1 MAAANTFTA
10 VSVNAY
16 LHDEATGRAK
26 HEYVGGFVYAM
37 AGGTKRHNLVATN
50 ILVSLGAQLKGK
62 PCRPYNSDT
71 KIRLRQAAQVRFYYP
86 DVSVICRPNAQT
98 DPFQDEPA
106 VIVEV
111 LSDSTRRTDEGEKRD
126 AYLGI
131 PSVTSYLLVDP
142 DRPHVLHYRRTD
154 HGFVPESFGT
164 LDAIVDLHEI
174 EAQLSLQG
182 IYDAV
187 VFDEGC
193 P

>member
-1 MAAANTFTA
+1 
-10 VSVNAY
+10 
-16 LHDEATGRAK
+16 
-26 HEYVGGFVYAM
+26 
-37 AGGTKRHNLVATN
+37 
-50 ILVSLGAQLKGK
+50 
-62 PCRPYNSDT
+62 
-71 KIRLRQAAQVRFYYP
+71 
-86 DVSVICRPNAQT
+86 VICRPNAQT

-164 LDAIVDLHEI
+164 LDAIVDLPEI